1 MQSDSGMSGIGLK
14 FYINCNPQADF
25 EIAASPYLTE
35 LSPLLWGTSLLRKPE
50 RSGSWK
56 CLALLTKTVLY
67 PDAQLLVDLSYDLCG
82 FLALLPGYIH
92 MCDKAHL
99 GAIDTV
105 GQHSA
110 PL

>member
-1 MQSDSGMSGIGLK
+1 MSGIGLK
-14 FYINCNPQADF
+14 FYISCNPQADF

-35 LSPLLWGTSLLRKPE
+35 LSPSSTGNQLASQARTFWFVEVLGAAHE
-50 RSGSWK
+50 D
-56 CLALLTKTVLY
+56 CLD

-92 MCDKAHL
+92 MRDKAHV